1 MKAGIN
7 KHGCLVL
14 TTTTVLEEKQ
24 LSDWLKINSGVVMNY
39 AVDVNS
45 EVNGIETRE
54 DKCTLH
60 IVSNNEANNIC
71 PDCHKPKRMMNNTLQ
86 LLCECESEVAVKGC
100 HNCKN
105 NPHAP
110 FVPKICDSCYAPGL
124 NNWQPLTDC

>member
-1 MKAGIN
+1 MKAEIN

-60 IVSNNEANNIC
+60 IVSNNEA
-71 PDCHKPKRMMNNTLQ
+71 L
-86 LLCECESEVAVKGC
+86 ESSEGVAVKGC

-110 FVPKICDSCYAPGL
+110 FVPKICDSCYAHGL

>member
-24 LSDWLKINSGVVMNY
+24 LADWLKNNSGVVMNY

-45 EVNGIETRE
+45 EVNGVETRK

-60 IVSNNEANNIC
+60 DVSNNEA
-71 PDCHKPKRMMNNTLQ
+71 L
-86 LLCECESEVAVKGC
+86 ESSEGVAVKGC

-110 FVPKICDSCYAPGL
+110 FVPEICDSCYADRF